1 MDNETQDYR
10 LDKMDRQLEGLE
22 KKVDQ
27 LLELLTEFKIQKK
40 DIERIFE
47 QQEELKADMDRIKVE
62 VSALK
67 LMPEK
72 KSAERW
78 NYIVEY
84 IFKGIVAVAIAAV
97 LVKAGLK

>member
-47 QQEELKADMDRIKVE
+47 RQDELKTDMDRLKAD